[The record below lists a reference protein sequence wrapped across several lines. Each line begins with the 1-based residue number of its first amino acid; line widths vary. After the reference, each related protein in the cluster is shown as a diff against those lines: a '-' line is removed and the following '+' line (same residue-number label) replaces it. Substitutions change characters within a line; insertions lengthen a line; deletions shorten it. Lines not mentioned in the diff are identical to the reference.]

1 MRKVGEIGT
10 LVVFILLTMA
20 VCLAQGTAPSA
31 QMSSPAAGAS
41 TQGAGASAAEP
52 EIRGSFGVSLIKP
65 LDSKKLKD
73 GDVVLCQTS
82 GTMRSKSGLLIPTG
96 TKVIG
101 HITQAKARSKGD
113 SDSTLAMVFDKIE
126 VSKEKEIPIKGILQA
141 VGPSLGSSGPDT
153 GPAGSGQMMAGHGG
167 ESTMAAPA
175 AGPGMRIGDTGTHP
189 LLNSQSTGVLGIRSL
204 QMDKDSVLTS
214 SGKEVKLDSGT
225 QMMIRAEIA
234 IPVQ

>member
-20 VCLAQGTAPSA
+20 VCLAQGTAPST
-31 QMSSPAAGAS
+31 QMSSPAASAS
-41 TQGAGASAAEP
+41 TQGASASAAEP

-65 LDSKKLKD
+65 LDSKKMKD
-73 GDVVLCQTS
+73 GDQVICQTS
-82 GTMRSKSGLLIPTG
+82 GTMRSRSGLLITSG

-113 SDSTLAMVFDKIE
+113 SDSTLGIVFDKIE
-126 VSKEKEIPIKGILQA
+126 VSKEKEIPFKGVLQA
-141 VGPSLGSSGPDT
+141 VGPSLGSSGPET
-153 GPAGSGQMMAGHGG
+153 SVGGGAGMMAGHGG
-167 ESTMAAPA
+167 SSTMGAPA
-175 AGPGMRIGDTGTHP
+175 SGPGMQIGDTGSHP
-189 LLNSQSTGVLGIRSL
+189 MLNSQSVGVLGIRNL

-214 SGKEVKLDSGT
+214 TGKEVKLDLGT